1 MIGAPALPR
10 RGSSPPALPPDW
22 GPLEPLLFEGHSPG
36 RGPRT
41 NELVPSSERGSH
53 RAAPGVHPERQYSAG
68 NRYFQRRGLVKAV
81 EPPMIDVVEFSPTHL
96 SGRWCRMTKRML
108 LQEINTHM
116 TPHDSEAAASTMPP
130 LRAPDLRHLDPG
142 FEGLDLGVGFM
153 ARREA
158 VVMHFASLRA
168 VVLGSCV
175 LLVAPRRSGGGSGGS
190 GGDDDGGGGGG
201 GGSEGGGTAEGGGL
215 LPLSRRSGVRLDGL
229 LYRVP
234 PSPSTLSNLS
244 GAHRME
250 GGLASHS
257 LAGHRDPGQQHI
269 RRSGS
274 LIMSQLTENLNS
286 TRLLDDIE
294 DIDSLVRT
302 LREAVE
308 TAEEA
313 EACFPLLMVD
323 ALLSIA
329 MGCAEVRACTL
340 RTMVQEGIDEVR
352 GILTKKS
359 LKPSLLEQIFDLKEA
374 VREEQTEAEAVEA
387 ALERELDS
395 SSGARLAFGADDV
408 EDDFKMVVEQH
419 LQAACA
425 SRALHARLT
434 SALESQE
441 RLILLMLDSWRN
453 RWLKAEVV
461 ATALGTGAGCAA
473 LVSSTFGQNNLPQPL
488 VPDDHEK
495 TMYSF
500 VLSVAASILLV
511 VLITSLGIVYTF
523 CGGKSTRLLGRR
535 AHATRRLDA
544 TVPRPSTTPYSAR
557 PRSGGGP

>member
-1 MIGAPALPR
+1 MRLTCATSTQALTIPNPDPNLGHKPNPYQVRPTCATSTRASRGLTWAWASWRGAR
-10 RGSSPPALPPDW
+10 RYASHGSPCGAGRSAGPD
-22 GPLEPLLFEGHSPG
+22 
-36 RGPRT
+36 RGPGPGPT
-41 NELVPSSERGSH
+41 SSSD
-53 RAAPGVHPERQYSAG
+53 PC
-68 NRYFQRRGLVKAV
+68 F
-81 EPPMIDVVEFSPTHL
+81 D
-96 SGRWCRMTKRML
+96 
-108 LQEINTHM
+108 
-116 TPHDSEAAASTMPP
+116 
-130 LRAPDLRHLDPG
+130 LDPHQ
-142 FEGLDLGVGFM
+142 
-153 ARREA
+153 

-175 LLVAPRRSGGGSGGS
+175 LLVAPRKRSGDD
-190 GGDDDGGGGGG
+190 DDDGGGGGG
-201 GGSEGGGTAEGGGL
+201 GNEASTAEGGGL
-215 LPLSRRSGVRLDGL
+215 LPVARRSGIRLDGL
-229 LYRVP
+229 LP
-234 PSPSTLSNLS
+234 SSPSTLNRAGL
-244 GAHRME
+244 E
-250 GGLASHS
+250 GGLRME
-257 LAGHRDPGQQHI
+257 LGGGHI
-269 RRSGS
+269 LRSGS

-286 TRLLDDIE
+286 TTLLEGPEDIE
-294 DIDSLVRT
+294 SLVRT

-308 TAEEA
+308 SAEEA
-313 EACFPLLMVD
+313 DACFPLLMVD
-323 ALLSIA
+323 ALLSVA

-395 SSGARLAFGADDV
+395 SSGARLAFGTEDV

-473 LVSSTFGQNNLPQPL
+473 LVSSTFGQNNLPIQL
-488 VPDDHEK
+488 VPDDNERK
-495 TMYSF
+495 MYSF
-500 VLSVAASILLV
+500 VLSVTASILLV
-511 VLITSLGIVYTF
+511 VLITSLGIIYTF
-523 CGGKSTRLLGRR
+523 CGGKSTRLLTRR
-535 AHATRRLDA
+535 AYATRRLDA
-544 TVPRPSTTPYSAR
+544 TVQASRVASRSTTPRAI
-557 PRSGGGP
+557 PRR